1 MENTSYLMNTSA
13 VTATEENIPSSEMIN
28 GEGPVEDNLQLYS
41 DDESVKLYSMIVSVI
56 DFMKTEVDE
65 HRHNIQQLKA
75 MEKSLKKAFT
85 YRDVVTKYI
94 DSNKIQRTWGDW
106 NEYTGFLSN

>member
-1 MENTSYLMNTSA
+1 MRFQGPGRISMKIQCIFEINWLA
-13 VTATEENIPSSEMIN
+13 ISSEMIN
-28 GEGPVEDNLQLYS
+28 GEGPVEDNFQLYS
-41 DDESVKLYSMIVSVI
+41 DDESVTLYSKIVSLI
-56 DFMKTEVDE
+56 DFMKTQVDE

-94 DSNKIQRTWGDW
+94 HSNKIQRTWGDW
-106 NEYTGFLSN
+106 NE